1 MRQAIL
7 LIIIPLL
14 YLLPT
19 SLWAENSFVKIGV
32 LNHLGKA
39 RSEIIQSWESIADYL
54 LTILPEYDFDIA
66 RTTAKY

>member
-7 LIIIPLL
+7 LIIIALL

-19 SLWAENSFVKIGV
+19 SLWVINSFVKIGS

-39 RSEIIQSWESIADYL
+39 LSEILQIWESIADYL
-54 LTILPEYDFDIA
+54 PMMLPEYDF
-66 RTTAKY
+66 